1 MHRESHEEK
10 PLIARVVMIL
20 LLSLLASAA
29 LLGNGFVLAIVGRF
43 KSLRTVHNIL
53 IANLA
58 VVDLLSA
65 AINVPIY
72 MISYVSGTSWLRGKI
87 LAIISSSLYRLFLM
101 LNLVSMLAMMI
112 NMYLAISFGLR
123 YLAWKTKKKALIC
136 VIFI

>member
-20 LLSLLASAA
+20 LLTLLASAA
-29 LLGNGFVLAIVGRF
+29 LLGNGFVLAIIGRF

-65 AINVPIY
+65 AINVPI
-72 MISYVSGTSWLRGKI
+72 I
-87 LAIISSSLYRLFLM
+87 
-101 LNLVSMLAMMI
+101 
-112 NMYLAISFGLR
+112 
-123 YLAWKTKKKALIC
+123 
-136 VIFI
+136 